1 MANYP
6 SILREDNHMDSAGK
20 IKVIQIIARMN
31 VGGPAVIVA
40 DLMRGLDGKVFE
52 QKLITGY
59 CADNEADYLE
69 AVATDVKATRIAG
82 LGRSISPMA
91 DARAFLSLVAM
102 IKREKPDVIHTH
114 TAKAGVLGR
123 LAAILAGG
131 NALKV
136 HTFHGHLLHGYFA
149 GWKVRLVIAIEKS
162 LASRTD
168 ILIAVGTQV
177 KEDLIAAGIGK
188 REQYKV
194 FFPGLP
200 TPATIDKDVARNEL
214 GLDREGIYCTFV
226 GRLTQIKRPDRLLDV
241 VAACVGRD
249 LDIHFLVAGEGEL
262 FEESKARALREDL
275 PITFLGW
282 RNDIDQLFAAS
293 DIAILTSDNE
303 GIPLTLIQAAF
314 AGIPIVAPRVGSI
327 ADIVVDGETGFL
339 TSTQA
344 GAMAS
349 AISALVTDEDLRY
362 ELGSVGR
369 AHAEKYFSLGKS
381 LADHASLYEISQNR

>member
-1 MANYP
+1 M
-6 SILREDNHMDSAGK
+6 ESAGK
-20 IKVIQIIARMN
+20 IKVLQIIARMN

-40 DLMRGLDGKVFE
+40 DLMRGLDSSKFE

-69 AVATDVKATRIAG
+69 TVATDVKATRIGG

-91 DARAFLSLVAM
+91 DARAFLKLIAL
-102 IKREKPDVIHTH
+102 IRRENPDVIHTH

-123 LAAILAGG
+123 LAAILASS

-149 GWKVRLVIAIEKS
+149 GWKIKLVIAIERF
-162 LASRTD
+162 LASRTNV
-168 ILIAVGTQV
+168 LIAVGNQV
-177 KEDLIAAGIGK
+177 KEDLLKAKIGS

-194 FFPGLP
+194 FYPGLP
-200 TPATIDKDVARNEL
+200 LPADIDRDRAREEL
-214 GLDREGIYCTFV
+214 GLELNAIYCTFV

-241 VAACVGRD
+241 VAACQARGLD
-249 LDIHFLVAGEGEL
+249 LKFLVAGEGEL
-262 FEESKARALREDL
+262 FETSKARALQEKL
-275 PITFLGW
+275 PVTFLGW
-282 RNDIDQLFAAS
+282 RSDIDQLFAAS

-327 ADIVVDGETGFL
+327 SDIVIDGETGFL

-349 AISALVTDEDLRY
+349 ALSALVTDEELRE

-369 AHAEKYFSLGKS
+369 AHAEKYFSLEKS
-381 LADHASLYEISQNR
+381 LADHASLYEISQSR